1 MSTTTPGPLARALS
15 LGGWLDGKGG
25 GREVGRVSPRLVGL
39 ALVALIA
46 GAAAWWVARATFDRA
61 AGRAVLRF
69 RSRVDRFKLAKK
81 RTVVAALLADDTIAV
96 AVRAHAATHGTGEDE
111 AWHRV
116 RRYLDEIIPF
126 FNILAYYRLGYAVSR
141 VVLNFFYKVSVDTE
155 RPDPFRGLPRDAVI
169 IYLMNHRSN
178 ADYVLVAYALAG
190 DVSISYAVGEWAR
203 AFPLEYI
210 FKTFGSYFIRRRYRE
225 PLYHVVL
232 ERYVQLI
239 TRNGVTQGIFP
250 EGGLTRDGRLRPAKI
265 GLLDY
270 ALGVARDPAIRARM
284 YVMPV
289 AINYDRV
296 LEDRSLLGELA
307 RQEGG
312 EHPRRL
318 SQLREVARYVW
329 WNVAR
334 IATRRWKRYG
344 RAAVMVGSPISVDAW
359 IAGLEREGVSLFE
372 VERHERLQHVQR
384 FCDVA
389 MERIGALVPV
399 TPVALACAALQ
410 TFSADFI
417 SREKLLER
425 MQELRLVL
433 PEPNGRALQ
442 SERSVEEIF
451 ERAYR
456 MLRMRKVIAR
466 EGSGFLILSRGRPLI
481 SYYANGIAHL
491 LGPFAE
497 GVRARDA
504 LPMLAVTGDW

>member
-1 MSTTTPGPLARALS
+1 ML
-15 LGGWLDGKGG
+15 
-25 GREVGRVSPRLVGL
+25 
-39 ALVALIA
+39 
-46 GAAAWWVARATFDRA
+46 DRA

-69 RSRVDRFKLAKK
+69 RSRVDRFKLTRK
-81 RTVVAALLADDTIAV
+81 RAVIEALLADPAIAE
-96 AVRAHAATHGTGEDE
+96 AVRTHAAAHGTGEGD
-111 AWHRV
+111 AWRRV

-141 VVLNFFYKVSVDTE
+141 MVLNLFYKVSVDTE

-270 ALGVARDPAIRARM
+270 ALGVARDPAVRARL

-296 LEDRSLLGELA
+296 LEDRSLLRELA
-307 RQEGG
+307 GREGG
-312 EHPRRL
+312 GRTGRL
-318 SQLREVARYVW
+318 TQLREVLRYVG
-329 WNVAR
+329 WNLGR
-334 IATRRWKRYG
+334 MATRRWKRYG
-344 RAAVMVGSPISVDAW
+344 RAAVVVGSPMSVGAW
-359 IAGLEREGVSLFE
+359 IDALEAQGVPLFALERT
-372 VERHERLQHVQR
+372 ERLGHVQR
-384 FCDVA
+384 FCDLA
-389 MERIGALVPV
+389 MERVGALVPV

-410 TFSADFI
+410 TFSADFVA
-417 SREKLLER
+417 RAQLLAR
-425 MQELRLVL
+425 MQELRDVL
-433 PEPNGRALQ
+433 PDLNARVLQ
-442 SERSVEEIF
+442 GERSVEEIF
-451 ERAYR
+451 DRAYR

-466 EGSGFLILSRGRPLI
+466 AGDGFLVLPRGRPLI

-491 LGPFAE
+491 LGPFAD
-497 GVRARDA
+497 GIRARDA
-504 LPMLAVTGDW
+504 LPVLAATGEF

>member
-1 MSTTTPGPLARALS
+1 ML
-15 LGGWLDGKGG
+15 
-25 GREVGRVSPRLVGL
+25 
-39 ALVALIA
+39 
-46 GAAAWWVARATFDRA
+46 DRA

-69 RSRVDRFKLAKK
+69 RSRVDRFKLTRK
-81 RTVVAALLADDTIAV
+81 RAVIEALLADPAIAE
-96 AVRAHAATHGTGEDE
+96 AVRTHAAAHGTGEGD
-111 AWHRV
+111 AWRRV
-116 RRYLDEIIPF
+116 HRYLDEIIPF

-141 VVLNFFYKVSVDTE
+141 MVLNLFYKVSVDTE

-270 ALGVARDPAIRARM
+270 ALGVARDPAVRARL

-296 LEDRSLLGELA
+296 LEDRSLLRELA
-307 RQEGG
+307 GREGG
-312 EHPRRL
+312 GRTGRL
-318 SQLREVARYVW
+318 TQLREVLRYVG
-329 WNVAR
+329 WNLGR
-334 IATRRWKRYG
+334 MATRRWKRYG
-344 RAAVMVGSPISVDAW
+344 RAAVVVGSPMSVGAW
-359 IAGLEREGVSLFE
+359 IDALEAQGVPLFALERT
-372 VERHERLQHVQR
+372 ERLGHVQR
-384 FCDVA
+384 FCDLA
-389 MERIGALVPV
+389 MERVGALVPV

-410 TFSADFI
+410 TFSADFVA
-417 SREKLLER
+417 RAQLLAR
-425 MQELRLVL
+425 MQELRDVL
-433 PEPNGRALQ
+433 PDLNARVLQ
-442 SERSVEEIF
+442 GERSVEEIF
-451 ERAYR
+451 DRAYR

-466 EGSGFLILSRGRPLI
+466 AGDGFLVLPRGRPLI

-491 LGPFAE
+491 LGPFAD
-497 GVRARDA
+497 GIRARDA
-504 LPMLAVTGDW
+504 LPVLAATGEF